1 MVTNLTDFS
10 SEQSSCHKTTNT
22 VILGSVHILRT
33 YLEDNMYSQQFDSY
47 SSGEGL
53 GKEEEGGREAHSSR
67 RKVPSS
73 EMESG
78 PKHLLREV
86 T

>member
-1 MVTNLTDFS
+1 MVRNLTDFS
-10 SEQSSCHKTTNT
+10 SEQSTRHKTTNT
-22 VILGSVHILRT
+22 MISGSVHILHI

-73 EMESG
+73 EMGSG
-78 PKHLLREV
+78 PKLSSEK
-86 T
+86 